1 MMRRTHRFH
10 GYKLPI
16 MKIDVLQS
24 VNENDFFSERSL
36 KRDFLLLSGLYILMA
51 VVTNYLLVPM
61 FLYQEFIITKLGN
74 KQAQIVLP
82 IVFKWRY
89 LTYFM
94 VPVFLGIKVSI
105 VSLYAFGYRI
115 QFITMPFLKNTGRSK
130 KQCLKLVY

>member
-1 MMRRTHRFH
+1 
-10 GYKLPI
+10 
-16 MKIDVLQS
+16 MKIDVLQR

-61 FLYQEFIITKLGN
+61 SLYQEFIITKLGN

>member
-10 GYKLPI
+10 GYKLLI